1 MKILKKTL
9 PFAKINIV
17 RGIVIETLLKFS
29 FADFLFE
36 SNSDSV
42 FHWDVF
48 ADLCRNFVCKYLLV
62 VLETIKDLKINF
74 KMYLRSSLKYLRS
87 KSFFLLIVHVFS
99 FNESS
104 FFYFFILKVYG
115 KILLQRP
122 SFINHPREKKCG
134 CRVINFF
141 NLKEERGQGINY
153 QKGVSLSR
161 LKEVSLIRFI
171 HFYFVLTWVTKNIT
185 SKSIPE
191 VI

>member
-1 MKILKKTL
+1 MIEIVKWLEIWYEGPIGPATSQNIIHIFLAFICLERSKWLSICQRFILGPVLRYIIILLIFYQKFLLVSQKKKTLAKIMKILKKTL

-62 VLETIKDLKINF
+62 VLETMKDLKINF

-99 FNESS
+99 F
-104 FFYFFILKVYG
+104 FLMKVV
-115 KILLQRP
+115 
-122 SFINHPREKKCG
+122 F
-134 CRVINFF
+134 
-141 NLKEERGQGINY
+141 
-153 QKGVSLSR
+153 
-161 LKEVSLIRFI
+161 
-171 HFYFVLTWVTKNIT
+171 LTFLY
-185 SKSIPE
+185 
-191 VI
+191 

>member
-1 MKILKKTL
+1 MIEIVKWLEIWYEGPIGPATSQNIIHIFLAFICLERSRWLSICQRFILGPVFKIYNNFIDFLPKIFARITKKKTLAKIMKILKKTL

-87 KSFFLLIVHVFS
+87 KSFFLLIVHVFR
-99 FNESS
+99 
-104 FFYFFILKVYG
+104 FFLMKLVF
-115 KILLQRP
+115 
-122 SFINHPREKKCG
+122 
-134 CRVINFF
+134 
-141 NLKEERGQGINY
+141 
-153 QKGVSLSR
+153 
-161 LKEVSLIRFI
+161 
-171 HFYFVLTWVTKNIT
+171 LTFLY
-185 SKSIPE
+185 
-191 VI
+191 